1 MKPEGV
7 IDHRVAAGGGDTGVK
22 DVGVRTGVGVA
33 ARAEAW
39 RPGLRQIGTGVGVA
53 ARAEAWRPGL
63 RHVGSGLGVA
73 AGAEADWHGLAV

>member
-1 MKPEGV
+1 LLMIVRSIRPESGRKSLTIMKPEGV

-39 RPGLRQIGTGVGVA
+39 RPGLRQIGTA
-53 ARAEAWRPGL
+53 
-63 RHVGSGLGVA
+63 
-73 AGAEADWHGLAV
+73 